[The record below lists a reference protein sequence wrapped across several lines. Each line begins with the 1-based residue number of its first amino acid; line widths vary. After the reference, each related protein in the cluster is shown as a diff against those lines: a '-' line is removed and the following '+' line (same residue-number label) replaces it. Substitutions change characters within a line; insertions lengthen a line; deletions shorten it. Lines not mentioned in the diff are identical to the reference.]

1 MRFRLPLV
9 VPGENGLLLLRERLE
24 NSIENGNDRLITP
37 VFLLITLSTFAY
49 FLSVGATIPTLPR
62 YVEGP
67 LGGGNVAVGLVVGA
81 FSIAAVIL
89 RPYAGKISDERG
101 RRLLIV
107 AGGVIV
113 GIATLGILLVD
124 TLVPLVLLRV
134 FTGVGEALFYVGAA
148 SVINDLAPENRRGE
162 ALSFFSLALYL
173 GLAVG
178 PVVGELTLDV
188 AGYEVVW
195 VVSSVSAIVAGLLAL
210 SVPDT
215 RTGYERPTGRL
226 IHPAGLIPGVVLAA
240 GIWGLAGFNSFVP
253 LYALE
258 VGLSGSRL
266 VFVVFSGLVLA
277 IRLFGARI
285 PDRFGHLQTARL
297 ALSLD
302 VVGLALIGLWAAPVG
317 LFAGAMVFAVGQSLL
332 FPALMSIAIG
342 NAPASERGSVVGTFT
357 AFFDLAFGLGA
368 VTLGAISEALG
379 FRGLFLSASAI
390 AAAGTLL
397 LIKNG
402 GRDVTGFRR
411 ERVEESCEPY

>member
-1 MRFRLPLV
+1 
-9 VPGENGLLLLRERLE
+9 LLRERLE
-24 NSIENGNDRLITP
+24 SSIENKSDRLITP

-49 FLSVGATIPTLPR
+49 FLSIGAQIPILPR
-62 YVEGP
+62 FVEGP

-81 FSIAAVIL
+81 FSITAIVL
-89 RPYAGKISDERG
+89 RPYAGRLSDQRG
-101 RRLLIV
+101 RRVLIV
-107 AGGVIV
+107 AGGTIV
-113 GIATLGILLVD
+113 GVATLGILLIES
-124 TLVPLVLLRV
+124 LLPMLLLRAL
-134 FTGVGEALFYVGAA
+134 TGIGEAFFYVGAA
-148 SVINDLAPENRRGE
+148 SVINDLAPDNRRGE

-178 PVVGELTLDV
+178 PVVGELTLDAGDYSAVWLVSAASAMV
-188 AGYEVVW
+188 AGVLG
-195 VVSSVSAIVAGLLAL
+195 I

-215 RTGYERPTGRL
+215 RTERERPSGRL
-226 IHPAGLIPGVVLAA
+226 IHRAGLVPGIVLAT

-258 VGLSGSRL
+258 LGLSGSRL
-266 VFVVFSGLVLA
+266 VFVVFSSLILA

-285 PDRFGHLQTARL
+285 PDRIGHLRTARI

-302 VVGLALIGLWAAPVG
+302 VVGLGIIGLWAAPAG
-317 LFAGAMVFAVGQSLL
+317 LFAGAIVFAIGQALL
-332 FPALMSIAIG
+332 FPALMSIAVG

-379 FRGLFLSASAI
+379 FSGLFIAASAI

-397 LIKNG
+397 LVKNG
-402 GRDVTGFRR
+402 GREIMAVGR

>member
-1 MRFRLPLV
+1 
-9 VPGENGLLLLRERLE
+9 LLRERLE
-24 NSIENGNDRLITP
+24 SSIENKTDRLITP

-49 FLSVGATIPTLPR
+49 FLSIGAQIPILPR
-62 YVEGP
+62 FVEGP

-81 FSIAAVIL
+81 FSITAIVL
-89 RPYAGKISDERG
+89 RPYAGRLSDQRG
-101 RRLLIV
+101 RRVLIV
-107 AGGVIV
+107 AGGTIV
-113 GIATLGILLVD
+113 GVATLGILLIES
-124 TLVPLVLLRV
+124 LLPMLLLRAL
-134 FTGVGEALFYVGAA
+134 TGIGEAFFYVGAA
-148 SVINDLAPENRRGE
+148 SVINDLAPDNRRGE

-178 PVVGELTLDV
+178 PVVGELTLDAGDYSAVWLVSAASAMV
-188 AGYEVVW
+188 AGVLGV
-195 VVSSVSAIVAGLLAL
+195 

-215 RTGYERPTGRL
+215 RTERERPSGRL
-226 IHPAGLIPGVVLAA
+226 IHRAGLVPGIVLAT
-240 GIWGLAGFNSFVP
+240 GIWGLAGFHSFVP

-258 VGLSGSRL
+258 LGLSGSRL
-266 VFVVFSGLVLA
+266 VFAVFSGLILA

-285 PDRFGHLQTARL
+285 PDRVGHLMTARI

-302 VVGLALIGLWAAPVG
+302 VVGLGIIGLWAAPAG
-317 LFAGAMVFAVGQSLL
+317 LFAGAIVFAIGQALL
-332 FPALMSIAIG
+332 FPALMSIAVG

-379 FRGLFLSASAI
+379 FSGLFMSAAAI

-397 LIKNG
+397 LVKNG
-402 GRDVTGFRR
+402 GREIMAVGR